1 MNHTHTNFLSTKHS
15 FFNFWKKRENNVWYD
30 TNMVGKYVDK
40 VLSCRWYYRNGMM
53 GSSID
58 GFVYNNTY
66 GTDMTTC
73 ITLLEYEMYI
83 GVYDT
88 NLCRYVWRH

>member
-1 MNHTHTNFLSTKHS
+1 
-15 FFNFWKKRENNVWYD
+15 
-30 TNMVGKYVDK
+30 
-40 VLSCRWYYRNGMM
+40 MM

-88 NLCRYVWRH
+88 NLCRYV